1 VPGEWGIEQGRAAR
15 APPRR
20 GRPFR
25 LYFANHAFQK

>member
-1 VPGEWGIEQGRAAR
+1 VCGVSNTG
-15 APPRR
+15 APPAPR